1 MQEYKG
7 LYYNGDVVGEKN
19 RTFRESL
26 KRHRHWLSMR
36 QGFQRVLSN
45 SREQWEMGSRRKDVL
60 PSMGR
65 RKRTADKSLTKNY
78 VSSEK
83 ASSELLS
90 AFSILISLLIFS
102 SPSLSTQIPQ
112 YLTSVTLLLVS
123 SKFSSH
129 QPFYTTIHLAK
140 SWKILFVL
148 PCTCAQDVNH
158 RWREPRRGSLGSL

>member
-1 MQEYKG
+1 MWWGRRIGHSVRVWRDTDIGYLWDKVSRGCSQTVESSGRWG
-7 LYYNGDVVGEKN
+7 LEGRTCFPVWGDG
-19 RTFRESL
+19 
-26 KRHRHWLSMR
+26 
-36 QGFQRVLSN
+36 
-45 SREQWEMGSRRKDVL
+45 REQ
-60 PSMGR
+60 
-65 RKRTADKSLTKNY
+65 LTKAWQRIMYLLRKLHQNF
-78 VSSEK
+78 
-83 ASSELLS
+83 LS

-129 QPFYTTIHLAK
+129 QPFYITIHLAK